1 MPDASQLSLP
11 GRFTALDGW
20 RGICALLVALYH
32 FHATSHFEQLAF
44 IRHAYLLVD
53 FFFVLSG
60 FVITYAYWARL
71 HTLRETGVMMWRQL
85 GRLNITPKHRVAGE
99 CGTVL

>member
-1 MPDASQLSLP
+1 MPTQVRMP

-32 FHATSHFEQLAF
+32 FHATSHVEQLGLV
-44 IRHAYLLVD
+44 RNAYLFVD

-60 FVITYAYWARL
+60 FVITYAYADRLARCA
-71 HTLRETGVMMWRQL
+71 
-85 GRLNITPKHRVAGE
+85 TPAS
-99 CGTVL
+99 